1 MTLNVT
7 MITGRIDVIRTA
19 LSHLQ
24 DLSTL
29 SQEEFRSDYKNPAT
43 AETFLG
49 HCLEA
54 IFDIGRHIL
63 AKTGK
68 VRLTHEYKDIAR
80 GLGEGSIL
88 SQSMVEKLVE
98 MAGYRNRIVHFYHEI
113 TDEELYQILQTDL
126 EDIRHFLGKI
136 GQFLEGQKKRQMGNT
151 LAGSNPM
158 GKPSYLYACRYP
170 RVAQFAR
177 GERGS
182 QALSNSSIIKVS
194 GKI

>member
-1 MTLNVT
+1 MTLNIA
-7 MITGRIDVIRTA
+7 MITGRIDVIRSA

-24 DLSTL
+24 DLSTI
-29 SQEEFRSDYKNPAT
+29 SQEEFLSDYKNPAA
-43 AETFLG
+43 AETLLR

-80 GLGEGSIL
+80 GLGESGIL
-88 SQSMVEKLVE
+88 SQSLMERLVE

-126 EDIRHFLGKI
+126 EDFRSFLKEI
-136 GQFLEGQKKRQMGNT
+136 AQFLEVQQK
-151 LAGSNPM
+151 
-158 GKPSYLYACRYP
+158 GKNKPT
-170 RVAQFAR
+170 
-177 GERGS
+177 GEQETEG
-182 QALSNSSIIKVS
+182 
-194 GKI
+194 